1 MLFGEKRVK
10 SVLWAIH
17 GANPYIEDGCKI
29 SRFVMKMVTIGLLK
43 LYILPAYNAYNTK
56 TIRGEIIEK
65 TSDYNFYNIIGGGIK
80 LEYCSRPKRNRND
93 DRKY

>member
-17 GANPYIEDGCKI
+17 GANPNIEDGCHV
-29 SRFVMKMVTIGLLK
+29 SRFMMNMVTIGLLK
-43 LYILPAYNAYNTK
+43 LYILPVYNAYNTK

-65 TSDYNFYNIIGGGIK
+65 TSNHNFYNIIGGGIM

-93 DRKY
+93 DCE